1 MMSYQVESWKVEG
14 LKVEGERWARHAEPA
29 CQVVACHPE
38 PVEG

>member
-1 MMSYQVESWKVEG
+1 MLLGFWEMVGYQTI
-14 LKVEGERWARHAEPA
+14 AELA